1 MSQSP
6 VARHWISHTLR
17 SPLGILA
24 SVGLVLLFGLA
35 IFAPLIWGDAASVSD
50 PLSLSKGPSAAH
62 VFGTDAAGR
71 DVFARTMVATRL
83 SVMMAI
89 GAVALGVGLGVIV
102 GSIPALMPRWAG
114 RIVVGLL
121 NFALAFPALL
131 LAIFLL
137 IVLGTGSFSA
147 VLAVGFAIA
156 PAYARL
162 THTLTSSVSGREF
175 IDAARI
181 LGVSKAGLLFRHIL
195 PNIREPLIVNA
206 SLSLGTGLIAFAGLS
221 FLGLGIQPPEFDWGR
236 MLNEG
241 LSKIFVNPATALAP
255 GLAVVLAGLV
265 FTVTG
270 EAIARGTGVHRGTGR
285 RMPTAVGRRRNPSQS
300 NLQSGILSGSLSDAS
315 VDSSPLASAADD
327 VVLRVRDLAVTVPA
341 GDGWKRA
348 VDGVSFEVRRG
359 EAVGIV
365 GESGS
370 GKSLSCLAVA
380 GLTEFPV
387 SSDAS
392 LIEFDGVP
400 IMQDGAR
407 PAELSPRRYAK
418 LLGTRLAM
426 VFQDPMSSL
435 NPALRVG
442 AQIAEIGWLH
452 EGLSRSA
459 ARAKAVAR
467 LGEVRIPDPK
477 RRAEQLPHE
486 FSGGMRQRAMIAMG
500 LMGTPALIIADEPT
514 TALDVTVQRDVLG
527 LLHDVRAETGA
538 ALLLISHDMA
548 VITSVCTR
556 ILVMFDGNIVEDID
570 TDDLIAGNARH
581 PYTRALLAAVPT
593 MTTPRGVPLAT
604 IDEQMRG
611 TFAAGTSEIQEA
623 IR

>member
-1 MSQSP
+1 MNQKP
-6 VARHWISHTLR
+6 VRSHWIIGTLR

-24 SVGLVLLFGLA
+24 AIGLVLLFGLA
-35 IFAPLIWGDAASVSD
+35 LFAPMIWGEAAAVSD
-50 PLSLSKGPSAAH
+50 PLNLSKGPSAEH
-62 VFGTDAAGR
+62 IFGTDAAGR
-71 DVFARTMVATRL
+71 DVFARTLVATRL
-83 SVMMAI
+83 SVLMAV
-89 GAVALGVGLGVIV
+89 GAVAIGVSLGVIL

-114 RIVVGLL
+114 RILVALL

-137 IVLGTGSFSA
+137 IVLGQGSLSA
-147 VLAVGFAIA
+147 VLAVGVAIA

-206 SLSLGTGLIAFAGLS
+206 SLSLGGGLIAFAGLS

-255 GLAVVLAGLV
+255 GIAVVLAGLV

-285 RMPTAVGRRRNPSQS
+285 RMPKLSSARTRATATEPAADS
-300 NLQSGILSGSLSDAS
+300 NH
-315 VDSSPLASAADD
+315 DD

-341 GDGWKRA
+341 GSAWKRA
-348 VDGVSFEVRRG
+348 VDGISFEVRRG

-380 GLTEFPV
+380 QLTQYPV
-387 SSDAS
+387 SSDAA
-392 LIEFDGVP
+392 LVEFDGVP
-400 IMQDGAR
+400 IIRDGVR
-407 PAELSPRRYAK
+407 PAELSPRRLAK
-418 LLGTRLAM
+418 LLGTRMAM

-452 EGLSRSA
+452 EGLSKGA
-459 ARAKAVAR
+459 AHDKAVAR
-467 LGEVRIPDPK
+467 LGEVRIPDPA
-477 RRAEQLPHE
+477 RRAGQLPHE

-500 LMGTPALIIADEPT
+500 LMGAPALIIADEPT
-514 TALDVTVQRDVLG
+514 TALDVTVQRDVLA
-527 LLHDVRAETGA
+527 LLGDVRAETGA

-556 ILVMFDGNIVEDID
+556 ILVMYEGHIVEDIE
-570 TDDLIAGNARH
+570 TSELVAGNASH

-593 MTTPRGVPLAT
+593 MTSPRGVPLAT
-604 IDEQMRG
+604 IDEQLRS
-611 TFAAGTSEIQEA
+611 TFAAGPLEA
-623 IR
+623 VR